1 MPHLKAVS
9 AYTRKLKEGVYWYAS
24 WHEDGTRVVRPTGVT
39 WNPRRRD
46 GGRAEA
52 IEAGRKLRDEREAG
66 RRKPGEGEVPTFS
79 KHAGGF
85 YALDGAY
92 LKRQADKGKRLNAH
106 WANSLQAMIDKYVI
120 PRWGETRLDSFN
132 AVEVE
137 NWLVDL
143 PLSSQTRRHL
153 LYGCLR
159 VPLREA
165 ARERIIAL
173 NPLEL
178 VEPPVKESRKRDIL
192 SMDELRLLFPSTWE
206 ALVAVWGQPKYAAL
220 FMTMATTGI
229 REGEIRVLQWRHV
242 LPNGWLTIE
251 RAVKIDGT
259 IGALKKRERSGE
271 PRVVALPARTQSAL
285 VQWRAATP
293 FKGRDDLVFCGDGAD
308 HVLNRRTFQ
317 DVFARALDGEHR
329 GDVSKLARVAKG
341 ERYLTPHSLR
351 HTYNTMMRR
360 SIPADALLALMGHR
374 DSRMSE
380 HYDHPEIADR
390 IKALEGVRNQIETAL
405 SW

>member
-9 AYTRKLKEGVYWYAS
+9 AYSRRLKEGQYWYAS
-24 WHEDGTRVVRPTGVT
+24 WREEGARVVRPTGVA
-39 WNPRRRD
+39 WNPRRKD

-52 IEAGRKLRDEREAG
+52 IDAGRKLRDERETA
-66 RRKPGEGEVPTFS
+66 RRKPSEGEVPTFA
-79 KHAGGF
+79 KYARGF

-106 WANSLQAMIDKYVI
+106 WANSLQSMIDKYVI
-120 PRWGETRLDSFN
+120 PRWGGTRLDCFN

-137 NWLVDL
+137 TWLADL
-143 PLSSQTRRHL
+143 PLSSQTRRHI

-165 ARERIIAL
+165 ARKRIIAL
-173 NPLEL
+173 NPLEH
-178 VEPPVKESRKRDIL
+178 VEPPVKESRKRDIF
-192 SMDELRLLFPSTWE
+192 SMDELRLLFPTTWE
-206 ALVAVWGQPKYAAL
+206 ALVSVWGQPKYAAL

-229 REGEIRVLQWRHV
+229 RQGEVRALQWRHV
-242 LPNGWLTIE
+242 LPNGWMAIE

-271 PRVVALPARTQSAL
+271 PRVVALPERTQNAL
-285 VQWRAATP
+285 AEWQAASQ
-293 FKGRDDLVFCGDGAD
+293 FKGRDDLVFFGDRPD

-317 DVFARALDGEHR
+317 DIFTRALDGEHR
-329 GDVSKLARVAKG
+329 QDESKPARIIKA

-390 IKALEGVRNQIETAL
+390 IRALEGVRPQIEKVL

>member
-1 MPHLKAVS
+1 
-9 AYTRKLKEGVYWYAS
+9 
-24 WHEDGTRVVRPTGVT
+24 
-39 WNPRRRD
+39 
-46 GGRAEA
+46 
-52 IEAGRKLRDEREAG
+52 
-66 RRKPGEGEVPTFS
+66 
-79 KHAGGF
+79 
-85 YALDGAY
+85 
-92 LKRQADKGKRLNAH
+92 
-106 WANSLQAMIDKYVI
+106 
-120 PRWGETRLDSFN
+120 
-132 AVEVE
+132 
-137 NWLVDL
+137 
-143 PLSSQTRRHL
+143 
-153 LYGCLR
+153 
-159 VPLREA
+159 
-165 ARERIIAL
+165 
-173 NPLEL
+173 
-178 VEPPVKESRKRDIL
+178 
-192 SMDELRLLFPSTWE
+192 
-206 ALVAVWGQPKYAAL
+206 
-220 FMTMATTGI
+220 
-229 REGEIRVLQWRHV
+229 
-242 LPNGWLTIE
+242 
-251 RAVKIDGT
+251 VKIDGT